1 MERDLESKD
10 DLGGEALRSKTE
22 GQCEAGEWL
31 N

>member
-1 MERDLESKD
+1 MERNPEGKD
-10 DLGGEALRSKTE
+10 DLGGKALRSKTE

>member
-1 MERDLESKD
+1 MEKNLEGKD

-22 GQCEAGEWL
+22 GQCEAGERL